1 MTSTRRRALA
11 CVALVALVGTACGGS
26 DRSGNTA
33 KPGGGDE
40 TAATAPSTVTA
51 GGGEPTAA
59 EAPPPAPGAT
69 DADPGATPAAP
80 AAPDAAAPGPADPA
94 ARPSPSTSG
103 APQGDTATAA
113 PPRSAPGEAGRSAPP
128 SPRAAAAPPAP
139 QAGKPAGPEVLR
151 LGGVFP
157 LSGPLGSVGTA
168 MMQGVQA
175 VLSDVNQAGGVT
187 GSRLELLVE
196 DDQFDPVRGKAL
208 IQKLITEAKVFAFAG
223 IFSPFTIQAG
233 LPDIRAAKVPVVSPS
248 GSDDREF
255 DEPLL
260 YPVTNPCG
268 RQMAGN
274 VQHLVRDKKVKKLA
288 VVYLNV
294 EAVTNCTKQFTAV
307 ARKLGAEVVFQ
318 SGTAPAAPDC
328 ASRIVS
334 ARASGAEA
342 LVVIVDNLGVV
353 KCVQAQ
359 KQQGWNV
366 PVSISYNIV
375 DDPTLLEG
383 LGKAADGLLSS
394 SPFSGASSP
403 AFAEQCGAVNR
414 FYPKA
419 KVQFFLLVGCL
430 GTKLL
435 VEGLRTTGTGAGRE
449 ALRAALDSGRV
460 FSFGGLVPDLKY
472 GPGGHLPYDL
482 TATVEVR
489 DGKWVRTGPLYTP
502 EKP

>member
-1 MTSTRRRALA
+1 MTPTRRRALA
-11 CVALVALVGTACGGS
+11 CVALIALTGSACGGS
-26 DRSGNTA
+26 DRSGTA
-33 KPGGGDE
+33 SPGGSREE
-40 TAATAPSTVTA
+40 TAATAPSTATP
-51 GGGEPTAA
+51 GGGEPPAA
-59 EAPPPAPGAT
+59 VAPPAP
-69 DADPGATPAAP
+69 PG
-80 AAPDAAAPGPADPA
+80 
-94 ARPSPSTSG
+94 
-103 APQGDTATAA
+103 TAA
-113 PPRSAPGEAGRSAPP
+113 D
-128 SPRAAAAPPAP
+128 AAAPPAP
-139 QAGKPAGPEVLR
+139 ASPAPTPAGAAASPGPGPSTTGAPRSDAKPAAPPANAGAPRPSSPPGGRTAAAPPQAPPAGRPAGPEVLR

-233 LPDIRAAKVPVVSPS
+233 LPDIRAAGVPVVSPS

-274 VQHLVRDKKVKKLA
+274 VQHLVRDKKIKKLA

-294 EAVTNCTKQFTAV
+294 EAVANCTKQFTAV
-307 ARKLGAEVVFQ
+307 ARKLGADVVFQ
-318 SGTAPAAPDC
+318 SATGPAAPDC

-334 ARASGAEA
+334 ARASAAEA
-342 LVVIVDNLGVV
+342 LIVIVDNLGVV

-359 KQQGWNV
+359 KQQGWDV

-375 DDPTLLEG
+375 DDPTLLDG
-383 LGKAADGLLSS
+383 LGKAANGLLSS

-435 VEGLRTTGTGAGRE
+435 VEGLRTAGTGAGRE
-449 ALRAALDSGRV
+449 ALMAALDSGRV
-460 FSFGGLVPDLKY
+460 FSFGGLVPDLSY
-472 GPGGHLPYDL
+472 RPGGHLPYDL

-502 EKP
+502 EQP

>member
-11 CVALVALVGTACGGS
+11 CVALVALVGTACGSSG
-26 DRSGNTA
+26 RSGGTA
-33 KPGGGDE
+33 APDRGDE
-40 TAATAPSTVTA
+40 SAATAPSTLTA
-51 GGGEPTAA
+51 GGGEPTVA
-59 EAPPPAPGAT
+59 EAPPASGTINAEGGVTP
-69 DADPGATPAAP
+69 ATPAAP
-80 AAPDAAAPGPADPA
+80 NAAAPGPADAAPRPGPA
-94 ARPSPSTSG
+94 SSG
-103 APQGDTATAA
+103 EPRSETATAA
-113 PPRSAPGEAGRSAPP
+113 APPSAPGEARPP
-128 SPRAAAAPPAP
+128 AQPTPRGAAAPPAP

-175 VLSDVNQAGGVT
+175 VLSDVNESGGVT

-233 LPDIRAAKVPVVSPS
+233 LPDIRAARVPVVSPS

-342 LVVIVDNLGVV
+342 LIVIVDNLGVV

-394 SPFSGASSP
+394 SPFSGATSP

-449 ALRAALDSGRV
+449 ALMAALDSGRI
-460 FSFGGLVPDLKY
+460 FSFGGLVPDLRY
-472 GPGGHLPYDL
+472 RPGGHLPYDL

-502 EKP
+502 EQP